1 MEFAYVL
8 LNSSFAYLYWRIFD
22 GAITYADGLLKS
34 MPVFSNILTDIQKEN
49 IHNIVSEM
57 IEKES
62 EFLVYKKNAN
72 EMQENVKFPDEYR
85 ERLNKLLIE
94 ILGVDF
100 DIKELDKVHQNSLF

>member
-1 MEFAYVL
+1 MKQAKNPVKVNFDARKIMV
-8 LNSSFAYLYWRIFD
+8 SRSFAVRAANPNSKEYC
-22 GAITYADGLLKS
+22 
-34 MPVFSNILTDIQKEN
+34 ILTDIQKEN

-94 ILGVDF
+94 ILGVEF